1 MEGVIIKKSRIQN
14 DSILITDY
22 IKVSISAITQWVT
35 KDLKLANIATALG
48 EAALYDR
55 FNIQATV
62 NPISHIDNWWMWQ
75 TRDGCKNSSWTWQN
89 GLRESESIFT
99 TYR

>member
-1 MEGVIIKKSRIQN
+1 M
-14 DSILITDY
+14 
-22 IKVSISAITQWVT
+22 T

-62 NPISHIDNWWMWQ
+62 NPISHIDN
-75 TRDGCKNSSWTWQN
+75 
-89 GLRESESIFT
+89 
-99 TYR
+99 